1 MIKQY
6 KIKNLHCANC
16 AAKIERNL
24 SKLNGVNSASVD
36 FFGEKITIDAEEN
49 WFWENFEKIGKV
61 CKKIEPRSEIN
72 LI

>member
-1 MIKQY
+1 MVKLY

-16 AAKIERNL
+16 AAKIERKL
-24 SKLNGVNSASVD
+24 SKLSGVNSASVD

-49 WFWENFEKIGKV
+49 WLNENTGKIEKI
-61 CKKIEPRSEIN
+61 CKRIEPRSEIT